1 MPKRSP
7 RASSPKSKPHSP
19 AEGRRFLLGIDLGA
33 TKVVALLLDE
43 RGRIVRRSGRF
54 THSNDGPEGVIST
67 VVRAVRVCV
76 PEGAPPPRSAGIA
89 VAAQVD
95 PRTGM
100 VGHAPNL
107 RWRNVPLGPRLA
119 RSLGFPVRVYNDA
132 RAATYAEWTR
142 GAGAGCAD
150 VFCLVIGTG
159 VGGSAVV
166 GGRLLD
172 GGTHAAGEV
181 GHIPIV
187 SGGRRCTCPGSG
199 CFEAYVGG
207 WAIAERAQEAVREHP
222 GSGTALIQTAGGL
235 ESIRAVHV
243 FAAARGGDPLALR
256 LVAETER
263 FLEDG
268 AVGVVNAFNPTRLV
282 LAGGVFAGQPKLV
295 RVVARA
301 VKARCQPPAAVVRV
315 VRARFGE
322 DAPAVGA
329 AALAGRPAE
338 GP

>member
-1 MPKRSP
+1 
-7 RASSPKSKPHSP
+7 
-19 AEGRRFLLGIDLGA
+19 
-33 TKVVALLLDE
+33 
-43 RGRIVRRSGRF
+43 
-54 THSNDGPEGVIST
+54 
-67 VVRAVRVCV
+67 
-76 PEGAPPPRSAGIA
+76 
-89 VAAQVD
+89 
-95 PRTGM
+95 
-100 VGHAPNL
+100 
-107 RWRNVPLGPRLA
+107 
-119 RSLGFPVRVYNDA
+119 
-132 RAATYAEWTR
+132 
-142 GAGAGCAD
+142 
-150 VFCLVIGTG
+150 
-159 VGGSAVV
+159 V

-263 FLEDG
+263 YLEDG

-329 AALAGRPAE
+329 AALAGRPA
-338 GP
+338 GRR